1 MLFLRN
7 NDGQSM
13 ITNNLSPSVLVLM
26 LISANVTAD
35 KLSENSQQQ
44 STLLTEKAFLQ
55 QVKRNHP
62 LLELAYLRQQAAS
75 AERLEKQGAFD
86 PVMKASSGF
95 KRFNSS
101 AKLGQVQEVVES
113 KFSIDFLTRYG
124 ILFSTGVK
132 QAIGDIK
139 TPTSP
144 TGEGGEYYINMTLP
158 LLRGAGINPKTA
170 KESKAFLT
178 EDQTEHLL
186 RQTELVLL
194 PDALKHYWQWIGA
207 RKKQQIEKNLLEIAR
222 FRANAIKQKIDQ
234 GLLASIMGIEAERE
248 VQRRLGRLYK
258 TDRNMQQAAI
268 KLAAFLWL
276 DNLEPAMM
284 PVPVQVPAT
293 IDIPIKYNSQTLAV
307 GKQQA
312 LYNRPELQI
321 LDLAKSMA
329 KIDQQL
335 AQNTLLPQI
344 DLFVTPGYQVGKG
357 AIDDGA
363 EVMAGVSMSLP
374 LFQRTATGQLEQAK
388 LAIKNL
394 SIQERQIIR
403 TIMLEIANQ
412 FSAVNTT
419 FDRYQAAEQELKL
432 AQQLENGEKTRFEYG
447 DSTLFLVNQRERATG
462 EAKLALV
469 DVLVEYHQAVA
480 SFQAATGNI

>member
-1 MLFLRN
+1 
-7 NDGQSM
+7 
-13 ITNNLSPSVLVLM
+13 
-26 LISANVTAD
+26 
-35 KLSENSQQQ
+35 
-44 STLLTEKAFLQ
+44 
-55 QVKRNHP
+55 
-62 LLELAYLRQQAAS
+62 
-75 AERLEKQGAFD
+75 
-86 PVMKASSGF
+86 
-95 KRFNSS
+95 
-101 AKLGQVQEVVES
+101 
-113 KFSIDFLTRYG
+113 
-124 ILFSTGVK
+124 
-132 QAIGDIK
+132 
-139 TPTSP
+139 
-144 TGEGGEYYINMTLP
+144 
-158 LLRGAGINPKTA
+158 
-170 KESKAFLT
+170 
-178 EDQTEHLL
+178 
-186 RQTELVLL
+186 
-194 PDALKHYWQWIGA
+194 
-207 RKKQQIEKNLLEIAR
+207 
-222 FRANAIKQKIDQ
+222 
-234 GLLASIMGIEAERE
+234 MGIEAERE

-276 DNLEPAMM
+276 DNLEPAIT
-284 PVPVQVPAT
+284 PVPEQVPAN

-335 AQNTLLPQI
+335 AQNTLLPQV
-344 DLFVTPGYQVGKG
+344 DLFVTPGYQVGNG

-374 LFQRTATGQLEQAK
+374 LFQRSATGQLEQAK
-388 LAIKNL
+388 VAIKNL
-394 SIQERQIIR
+394 SIQERQTIR
-403 TIMLEIANQ
+403 SIMLEIANQ
-412 FSAVNTT
+412 FSAVNTN
-419 FDRYQAAEQELKL
+419 FDRYQAAKQELKL